1 MGLND
6 IKQESVFRWIN
17 NAPLNYPD
25 RWSTLG
31 NWGQPNGGTN
41 QNCVVLDMIQVVGN
55 YQDKDCTENNEIL
68 CSDIGIIK
76 NEMI

>member
-25 RWSTLG
+25 RWSTG
-31 NWGQPNGGTN
+31 GSWGQPNGGTN
-41 QNCVVLDMIQVVGN
+41 QNCVVLDMIQDVGN
-55 YQDKDCTENNEIL
+55 YHDKDCMEDHKIL

-76 NEMI
+76 IR

>member
-1 MGLND
+1 MGLSD
-6 IKQESVFRWIN
+6 IKQDSVLRWIN

-31 NWGQPNGGTN
+31 NWGQPNAGTN

-55 YQDKDCTENNEIL
+55 YQDKDCTENSKIP

-76 NEMI
+76 K